1 MDLKSGDL
9 FLGVV
14 VDLSLRRTSF
24 GCLLAQSSILG
35 AVEGQ
40 MAINRVPQSL
50 EIVHPIAVAGL
61 LVIFI
66 MVMVTGTY
74 DVPTL

>member
-35 AVEGQ
+35 GSGGADGDQPGAAAFGDSSSHRSRRTVGDFH
-40 MAINRVPQSL
+40 RGDGDGHV
-50 EIVHPIAVAGL
+50 
-61 LVIFI
+61 
-66 MVMVTGTY
+66 
-74 DVPTL
+74 